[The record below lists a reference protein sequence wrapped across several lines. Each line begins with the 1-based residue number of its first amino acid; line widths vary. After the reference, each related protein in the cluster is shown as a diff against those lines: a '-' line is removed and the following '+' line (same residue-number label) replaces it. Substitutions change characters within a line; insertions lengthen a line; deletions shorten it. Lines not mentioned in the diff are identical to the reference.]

1 MVKMNTSSM
10 RERKKLRKQQTSVF
24 SLEVHDIVTQ
34 GNDNP
39 MEEIDKI
46 YNKILFN
53 PWYWVSFRRSIG

>member
-1 MVKMNTSSM
+1 M

-53 PWYWVSFRRSIG
+53 PWY